1 MRGTIARLVRDRGFG
16 FIKAEDGIEY
26 FFHRSSCARNSP
38 FDALQEE
45 DPVEFE
51 EGGGAK
57 GPRAADV
64 TRV

>member
-16 FIKAEDGIEY
+16 FILGSDGIEY
-26 FFHRSSCARNSP
+26 FFHRSSCAPDSS
-38 FDALQEE
+38 FDKLQEQ

-64 TRV
+64 ARA

>member
-1 MRGTIARLVRDRGFG
+1 MTGIVKRLVRDRGFG
-16 FIKAEDGIEY
+16 FIQAEDGIEY

-38 FDALQEE
+38 FDTLNEE
-45 DPVEFE
+45 DHVEFE

-57 GPRAADV
+57 GPRATDV